1 MILASHHLFWLK
13 TKLNII
19 MENTHKEGHCPIHLC
34 LKIAKLVFQAAG
46 VAAAF
51 CMVHEIHKVHRSIE
65 EKHEH
70 KHIL

>member
-1 MILASHHLFWLK
+1 
-13 TKLNII
+13 